1 MFFLKVMDVDRIVNP
16 TIINNLP
23 QFKMEVEFID
33 DWSVD
38 SQDISQL
45 WISQGPP
52 GVWHHGLSRGHSEAE
67 AGEDVN
73 LLQVVISGY
82 KWLKISTVLQ
92 ASLMP
97 LSYSIALYHILY

>member
-38 SQDISQL
+38 SQNIFNSLNLGFLRDLREYDIAAY
-45 WISQGPP
+45 P
-52 GVWHHGLSRGHSEAE
+52 GVILR
-67 AGEDVN
+67 
-73 LLQVVISGY
+73 
-82 KWLKISTVLQ
+82 LKLERMLT
-92 ASLMP
+92 
-97 LSYSIALYHILY
+97 

>member
-38 SQDISQL
+38 SQNIFNSL
-45 WISQGPP
+45 NLGFSQGPP
-52 GVWHHGLSRGHSEAE
+52 RVRHRGLSRGHSQAE
-67 AGEDVN
+67 VGEDAH
-73 LLQVVISGY
+73 VIY
-82 KWLKISTVLQ
+82 KMKNK
-92 ASLMP
+92 
-97 LSYSIALYHILY
+97 